1 MSDAAPEPTYLRRE
15 AVHRVAHGRVLVH
28 LPDGRV
34 ADLVGAAA
42 QAWLVADEPGTAADL
57 LTRIDESAPEP
68 RPAVASASDTDEF
81 LQVLAALVAAEAMT
95 IDRQA
100 RPT

>member
-57 LTRIDESAPEP
+57 LKSADAAMYEAKRAGKDRATRAT
-68 RPAVASASDTDEF
+68 AT
-81 LQVLAALVAAEAMT
+81 T
-95 IDRQA
+95 G
-100 RPT
+100 TT